1 MVIILEE
8 YGNLLKNETQE
19 LMMASLYNAT
29 VGDSYRV
36 GGVDKDNLYPAYSN
50 PVRIETEK
58 PLSLIGQP
66 GN

>member
-50 PVRIETEK
+50 PVRMEAGK
-58 PLSLIGQP
+58 PLSRLTQSGS
-66 GN
+66 